1 MEHLSDDDL
10 RTFFSLRSRPAL
22 STRVVRHLLS
32 ACESCRMQ
40 AATVTHELGLDT
52 FFAEEIDEGTLFFE
66 ALPDLLKVT
75 DLIRDELKQGKVSF
89 ARLAGLPEKERLA
102 AVRKYG
108 RYKKYGLALYFLER
122 ADAYLAKRNSSKA
135 KELVLFSISMH
146 EHLRERVY
154 GARLLADLRLRQLST
169 LATILRGDADYS
181 GALAN
186 LEEANDLRHA
196 STDPVEEARFLR
208 VEAALLYDLGEFE
221 VAGKAARESGEV
233 YRLMGDDHSQAKA
246 LLQEAMILAEYDPAE
261 GFRRVEKGLSLL
273 NPADSYAY
281 VCGVFNRAHCLIE
294 LHRAE
299 EAAEYL
305 LRYEEIIRKVA
316 DRRHELM
323 FLWLDGKIMR
333 ERKRYRDAEEVL
345 SYLALR
351 FSEERMN
358 QEMLL
363 VHIDRIELRLETNH
377 WKSAANIARH
387 LTPELTKLGLRNDLL
402 SVWAM
407 FQDALSSRQ
416 AVIADVRDFFR
427 RHWKTPAG
435 LRPRPVAGR
444 STLDSGTLL

>member
-10 RTFFSLRSRPAL
+10 RTFFSLRAKPAL
-22 STRVVRHLLS
+22 GTRVVRHLLS
-32 ACESCRMQ
+32 ACESCRKR
-40 AATVTHELGLDT
+40 AATVMHELGLDT
-52 FFAEEIDEGTLFFE
+52 FFAEDVDEGTLFVE
-66 ALPDLLKVT
+66 ALPELLKIS
-75 DLIRDELKQGKVSF
+75 DLIREELKQAKVSF
-89 ARLAGLPEKERLA
+89 ARLASLPEKERLA

-122 ADAYLAKRNSSKA
+122 ADAYLAKNKSGKA
-135 KELVLFSISMH
+135 RELVIFSISMH

-154 GARLLADLRLRQLST
+154 GARLLADLRIRQLST
-169 LATILRGDADYS
+169 LANIHRGDEDFI
-181 GALAN
+181 GALAT
-186 LEEANDLRHA
+186 LEEANSLRHA
-196 STDPVEEARFLR
+196 STDPVEEARYLR

-221 VAGKAARESGEV
+221 AASKAARESGEV
-233 YRLMGDDHSQAKA
+233 YQLMGDDHSRAKA
-246 LLQEAMILAEYDPAE
+246 LLQESMILAEYAPAE
-261 GFRRVEKGLSLL
+261 GFRRVEEGLFLI

-281 VCGVFNRAHCLIE
+281 VCGVLNRARCLIE

-299 EAAEYL
+299 EAADYL
-305 LRYEEIIRKVA
+305 GRHEEIVRKVA
-316 DRRHELM
+316 DRRHELLM
-323 FLWLDGKIMR
+323 IWLDGKIMR
-333 ERKRYRDAEEVL
+333 ERGRLQDAEEVL

-351 FSEERMN
+351 FSEESMN

-363 VHIDRIELRLETNH
+363 VHLDRIELRLAANH
-377 WKSAANIARH
+377 WKSALNIARH

-435 LRPRPVAGR
+435 LRLRPVAGR
-444 STLDSGTLL
+444 TTPDSGTLL